1 LKAEEPQPEGCQ
13 TMGLTKTDAYTDEQ
27 NRLADLCRTLG
38 HPARIA
44 ILQKL
49 FSTECCICRDFTD
62 EIDLSQPTISRHLKE
77 LKAAGLIAGTIE
89 GTSVSY
95 CINPARWREV
105 QALLNGMFNSFKDS
119 CY

>member
-1 LKAEEPQPEGCQ
+1 
-13 TMGLTKTDAYTDEQ
+13 MGLTKTDAYTEEQ
-27 NRLADLCRTLG
+27 NRLADLCRALG

-49 FSTECCICRDFTD
+49 LSAECCICRDFTD

-77 LKAAGLIAGTIE
+77 LKAAGLISGTIE

-95 CINPARWREV
+95 CIDPGRWREV
-105 QALLNGMFNSFKDS
+105 QGLLNGMFNSFNMDG
-119 CY
+119 CC